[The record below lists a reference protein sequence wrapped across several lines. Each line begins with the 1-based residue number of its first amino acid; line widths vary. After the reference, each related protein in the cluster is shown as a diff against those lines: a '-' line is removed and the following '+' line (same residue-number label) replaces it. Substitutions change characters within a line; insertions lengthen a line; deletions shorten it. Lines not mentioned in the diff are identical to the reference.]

1 MLRAGGRM
9 FLTHYLLLLF
19 LLALQAQNARTAPIP
34 GHGAVVDTESA
45 PSAPELE
52 PDSMLIPSWYL
63 KQSETVLGTIPLE
76 GIDSVPGSHE
86 EIKPI
91 EGTSPLV
98 QPEEFSGSAAGQKA
112 ETAGHCDPSKY
123 YVLGTVAALALLL
136 LGAVAGYIVMYQL
149 LKRDLETQEDKER
162 PGQVYAD
169 SSWGSHGQPR
179 GNGGAKSGEGPG
191 MDERA
196 QASRFKESCHLFPEV
211 FAAELAQLYKNMGAD
226 PSPLPTCP
234 SCDLAD
240 SASSQDHWISLDSPQ
255 PTPSW
260 CPCYQYQ
267 QEYFILEDDDYFSD
281 SI

>member
-1 MLRAGGRM
+1 MAPRPKPRHLAGLPGFWVGRVTERPSS
-9 FLTHYLLLLF
+9 LVRPSAHYVSS
-19 LLALQAQNARTAPIP
+19 LQ
-34 GHGAVVDTESA
+34 VVDTVSA

-63 KQSETVLGTIPLE
+63 KR
-76 GIDSVPGSHE
+76 
-86 EIKPI
+86 
-91 EGTSPLV
+91 
-98 QPEEFSGSAAGQKA
+98 SAAGQKA